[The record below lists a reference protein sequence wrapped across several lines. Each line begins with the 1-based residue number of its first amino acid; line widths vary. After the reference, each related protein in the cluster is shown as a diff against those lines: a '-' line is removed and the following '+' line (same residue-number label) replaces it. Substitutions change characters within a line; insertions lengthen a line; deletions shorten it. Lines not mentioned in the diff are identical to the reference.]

1 MFRWLKDRKKQKK
14 NPKQGDVSDDYGF
27 QAGARDNDDKV
38 YHIYEEI
45 PDLPSCVSQPGASN
59 SELSSNVRETSFSD
73 PNTSFDQST
82 ASVFSAETLRKY
94 IIGSQDKGTENPPKK
109 DGPYMVVPL
118 LNSTEEEK
126 PPLPPPNEKK
136 TEFTCALVGRRNSS
150 LSRSTESGVEVSY
163 DSSESLEE
171 DSHCL
176 EDVDVQDLLGE
187 RLISKSRVRTH
198 AREASLDTSDTGYE
212 YDMSTSSES
221 DQANYEYYLNK
232 IEENLIHKCKIRE
245 IIQQCVPEEGES
257 DHESLTTVSSLSC
270 CSSTRTCRVGGHRST
285 DIESDEGTLAD
296 HSESENSSGYYEAF
310 NGPKDK
316 LSQRCAF
323 LPSGSRPLKYDSKMC
338 PREHSHDSHRQH
350 FIKNKKRTV
359 AKKCKHR
366 SVDALG
372 LCIPSASSENS
383 CKHRSIDALSLC
395 SSQKSAFKKVNRPD
409 QFVGSKMQ
417 SRNSSVGRL
426 HGTTPRDN
434 EPAIKL
440 DLYEPLAD
448 SSLYDMDY
456 GTSRSVCSVDSEG
469 REVYS
474 PPPSVKDFSSRN
486 TGLPSRGSLQRPMA
500 STNVYRSQGSQNR
513 LLSDLII
520 MNYDRQLFIH

>member
-14 NPKQGDVSDDYGF
+14 NPRQGDVNDDYGF
-27 QAGARDNDDKV
+27 QAHARDSDDKV

-45 PDLPSCVSQPGASN
+45 PDLPTCVTKH
-59 SELSSNVRETSFSD
+59 SESSSNLRETSFSD
-73 PNTSFDQST
+73 PNSSFDQST
-82 ASVFSAETLRKY
+82 ASIFSAETLRKY
-94 IIGSQDKGTENPPKK
+94 IIGSQDKGTENPPRK

-171 DSHCL
+171 DSHCR
-176 EDVDVQDLLGE
+176 DNVDVHVKELLGE
-187 RLISKSRVRTH
+187 RLQAASRVRTH

-245 IIQQCVPEEGES
+245 IIQQCVPEEDES
-257 DHESLTTVSSLSC
+257 DRESLTTVSSLSC
-270 CSSTRTCRVGGHRST
+270 CSSTRTCKLVGGHRST

-296 HSESENSSGYYEAF
+296 HSESENSSGYYETF
-310 NGPKDK
+310 NGPRDK
-316 LSQRCAF
+316 LSPRCAF
-323 LPSGSRPLKYDSKMC
+323 SSSGKGPLKQDSK
-338 PREHSHDSHRQH
+338 PFPGEHSHDCQRQH
-350 FIKNKKRTV
+350 YIKNKKRTLP
-359 AKKCKHR
+359 KKCKHR

-372 LCIPSASSENS
+372 LCIPSVSSENS
-383 CKHRSIDALSLC
+383 RKHRSIDALGLC
-395 SSQKSAFKKVNRPD
+395 SSQKGAFKKINRPN
-409 QFVGSKMQ
+409 QFSGPKLQ
-417 SRNSSVGRL
+417 SQNSGVSRVQGISQS
-426 HGTTPRDN
+426 PV
-434 EPAIKL
+434 KL
-440 DLYEPLAD
+440 DIYEPLND

-456 GTSRSVCSVDSEG
+456 GSPRSVCSVDSEG

-474 PPPSVKDFSSRN
+474 PPPSVTDFSSRN
-486 TGLPSRGSLQRPMA
+486 TGLSSRRSLQRPMV
-500 STNVYRSQGSQNR
+500 STNVYRSHGSQNR

-520 MNYDRQLFIH
+520 MNYDRQVFIH